1 MNIKSTDRI
10 KQKWARVT
18 SGAGNE
24 YLDGVTNPRSSWS
37 AGASGA
43 EKAYNAGVQAAITR
57 GGFGKGVR
65 KAGDK
70 KWQDNAISK
79 GPARFSQ
86 GVSLAEDSYA
96 AGFAPYADTLK
107 SLTLTPRGPKGDP
120 ANINR
125 VAQVAKALNDKKKS
139 LAG

>member
-10 KQKWARVT
+10 KAKWARVT

-24 YLDGVTNPRSSWS
+24 YLEGVTNPRSSWAS
-37 AGASGA
+37 GAAGA

-86 GVSLAEDSYA
+86 GVSLAEDAYA

-107 SLTLTPRGPKGDP
+107 ALTLTPRGAKGDP